1 MAFRY
6 RCGECGFSTSW
17 STQSQSEDAAIAH
30 YADRH
35 PGLLPGGSFEVNRK
49 NPNSPGCLPMV
60 GITILLLVVIDAC
73 QR

>member
-6 RCGECGFSTSW
+6 RCGECGFSTRW
-17 STQSQSEDAAIAH
+17 STESEAEDLAIAH

-35 PGLLPGGSFEVNRK
+35 PGLLPGGSVEVNRK
-49 NPNSPGCLPMV
+49 NPHSPGCLPV
-60 GITILLLVVIDAC
+60 LGVAFFLFLIIASC

>member
-1 MAFRY
+1 MR
-6 RCGECGFSTSW
+6 FSTSW
-17 STQSQSEDAAIAH
+17 STHSLSEDAAIAH

-49 NPNSPGCLPMV
+49 NPDSPGCLPV
-60 GITILLLVVIDAC
+60 LGITVLQLLIIGSC